1 MCPVWLGL
9 VACSICRRMGHKKPN
24 CPIVKEE
31 NERNQDQAIAIL
43 SSLPPLLANP
53 LVIASIWLFLTKMS
67 PRINMLNNII
77 AIGELIPTIDLG
89 VPKGVVLGAMIDK
102 TDDAIDVWN
111 DIRDFLEDYELPRFP
126 TREEIIEEYVTDPTL
141 SWWERKKKQ
150 FEETFG
156 GPSGIGSKGL
166 A

>member
-1 MCPVWLGL
+1 M
-9 VACSICRRMGHKKPN
+9 ACSVCRRSGHKKPN
-24 CPIVKEE
+24 CPVVKED
-31 NERNQDQAIAIL
+31 NERNIDRAISIL
-43 SSLPPLLANP
+43 QTLPPLLLNP

-111 DIRDFLEDYELPRFP
+111 DIRGFLEDFELPRFP
-126 TREEIIEEYVTDPTL
+126 TREEVIEEYVTDPTL
-141 SWWERKKKQ
+141 TWWERKKKQ
-150 FEETFG
+150 FEETFTG
-156 GPSGIGSKGL
+156 LEKGGL

>member
-1 MCPVWLGL
+1 
-9 VACSICRRMGHKKPN
+9 MGHKKPN

-31 NERNQDQAIAIL
+31 NERNVEQAISIL
-43 SSLPPLLANP
+43 QTIPPLLINP
-53 LVIASIWLFLTKMS
+53 LVIAAIWLFLTKMS

-126 TREEIIEEYVTDPTL
+126 TRDELIEEYVTDPTL
-141 SWWERKKKQ
+141 SWWERKKKR
-150 FEETFG
+150 FEETF
-156 GPSGIGSKGL
+156 SGIGQKGL